1 MNVMTSPVVS
11 LDRTVKIA
19 LAAIN
24 ASVVMVNRQKMAL
37 ALETLVITPIVK
49 ERVDILKI
57 VKISHFFSVIVLKD
71 SG

>member
-24 ASVVMVNRQKMAL
+24 ASVVMVRRQKMAL
-37 ALETLVITPIVK
+37 ALEIHVITPIVK
-49 ERVDILKI
+49 ERVEIRKNSL
-57 VKISHFFSVIVLKD
+57 
-71 SG
+71 